1 MTECSAVVVCFCCLW
16 QFCSPEQVNEGQK
29 LLWHSLHMLLK
40 QRFAEV
46 QSIQLPDTGQDSMD
60 PVALNSQCSALL
72 LSTIPWQTP
81 FSYEWLCYHSYLQT
95 SVPPSSFFFKLLF
108 QIVQNCVLLLHIL
121 SLCHVSSWLYSLELW
136 PAVSLVDWILKSLVA
151 PATSLVACAQLLR
164 WQDWWETVESASVV
178 SFGMSFWWCLPMQRP
193 EQESQLCNSLAL
205 IQPQTPAAVLHF
217 R

>member
-1 MTECSAVVVCFCCLW
+1 MLTSILVSMTECSAVVVCFGCLW
-16 QFCSPEQVNEGQK
+16 RFCSPEQVKEGQK

-164 WQDWWETVESASVV
+164 WQ
-178 SFGMSFWWCLPMQRP
+178 G
-193 EQESQLCNSLAL
+193 
-205 IQPQTPAAVLHF
+205 
-217 R
+217 